1 MSTFTYYPSLPNPPD
16 YPGDDAPGMQ
26 TNAGSIAGIIAQ
38 DHVAFNTSGG
48 GKHVQSTYI
57 QNTSDPVLAGT
68 DIAVYGKAVAGVTQ
82 LFVELSSGAVIQ
94 LTSAATTSGAAGPPP
109 TYAGS
114 IVLTGGIIMK
124 WGNVVVSSSGTTTV
138 VFPIA
143 FPTACFGVQMTVNAT
158 GAPTQ
163 SIVTDNYP
171 TRLQFVARINGP
183 SNQNCFWVALGI

>member
-1 MSTFTYYPSLPNPPD
+1 MSTYTYYPNLPNPPD

-26 TNAGSIAGIIAQ
+26 TNTGSIAGLIGQ

-48 GKHVQSTYI
+48 GKHIQSTYI
-57 QNTSDPVLAGT
+57 QNAGDPALAGT

-82 LFVELSSGAVIQ
+82 LFVELSSGAVSQITGT
-94 LTSAATTSGAAGPPP
+94 LTTSGAIGPPP
-109 TYAGS
+109 TFAGS
-114 IVLTGGIIMK
+114 YTLVGGLIIK
-124 WGNVVVSSSGTTTV
+124 WGNVVVSASGTTTV
-138 VFPIA
+138 VFPVA

-171 TRLQFVARINGP
+171 TKVQFVGRINGP
-183 SNQNCFWVALGI
+183 SNQNCFWVAIGN